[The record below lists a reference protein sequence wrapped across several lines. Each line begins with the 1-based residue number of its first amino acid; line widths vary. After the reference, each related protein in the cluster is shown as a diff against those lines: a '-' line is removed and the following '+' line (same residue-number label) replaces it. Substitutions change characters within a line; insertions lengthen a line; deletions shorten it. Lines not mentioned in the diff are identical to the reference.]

1 MGRVELHGLEWN
13 RMKHAVRI
21 PLSRPTALTLASPHH
36 SPPFS
41 VPIHVPDRLRHP
53 PALTIF
59 NSARPSIPSSWFAPG
74 LPPRPPRAATAI
86 EHGPWRVIWRAIAC
100 SSRYARCRV
109 LGWIFTPQR
118 CLRHFLPLS
127 IPFSSRRFSPAP
139 AAWFRWATT
148 VCARAFLYAD
158 EATRLR
164 TARPTPLASTSPLSE
179 ATPQRYWAAGTRI
192 DHKSRSMNVRVRSL
206 FHFITSLF
214 ILPRPR
220 RAAGEWVGCGYIPRG
235 ATALAFLWGEEMAR
249 VRGRAGTGVLG
260 VGSHLCAQIPPG
272 ACLFAMSAG

>member
-13 RMKHAVRI
+13 RMKHAVRR
-21 PLSRPTALTLASPHH
+21 L
-36 SPPFS
+36 
-41 VPIHVPDRLRHP
+41 HVPDRLRHP

-74 LPPRPPRAATAI
+74 LPPRPPRAAAAI

-100 SSRYARCRV
+100 SSLYARCRV
-109 LGWIFTPQR
+109 LG
-118 CLRHFLPLS
+118 HFLPLS
-127 IPFSSRRFSPAP
+127 IPFSSR
-139 AAWFRWATT
+139 RWATT

-158 EATRLR
+158 EATRLL
-164 TARPTPLASTSPLSE
+164 TARPTPLASTSPLSTE
-179 ATPQRYWAAGTRI
+179 LTTRYNEPTPQRHWATGTRI

-260 VGSHLCAQIPPG
+260 VASHLCAQIPPA